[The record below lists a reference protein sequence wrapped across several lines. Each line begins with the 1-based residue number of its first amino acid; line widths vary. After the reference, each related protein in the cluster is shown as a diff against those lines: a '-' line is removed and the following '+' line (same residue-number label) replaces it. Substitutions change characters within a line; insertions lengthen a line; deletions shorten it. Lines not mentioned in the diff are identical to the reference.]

1 MNVIQTNTTNYL
13 VPSSGNTH
21 GVNFNG
27 VYTATPYQIDWR
39 QFSVDN
45 FPFSPQGVFIDN
57 SRGTASLVINFQPL
71 NFNVV
76 CPAGIVGQFQF
87 PAVDQQTCSITGNG
101 QAVVTFVDFPVLP
114 NSGITQIGNT
124 VNVNITG
131 PNPLPVSLPAGA
143 QSVQGPT
150 LSNASS
156 AAYEASHIIKAA
168 TGKLFIL
175 SVYSSKAATQWIQL
189 HDAAALPADGAV
201 PVLTLSIA
209 TVADLMLD
217 WSIFG
222 RNFANGIVVCNST
235 TGPTKTIGAADCFF
249 DAQFI

>member
-27 VYTATPYQIDWR
+27 VFTATPYAIDWR

-57 SRGTASLVINFQPL
+57 SQGTGTLTINFQPL

-87 PAVDQQTCSITGNG
+87 PAADQQTCSITGTG
-101 QAVVTFVDFPVLP
+101 QAAVTFVDFPVLP

-124 VNVNITG
+124 VNVNVTG
-131 PNPLPVSLPAGA
+131 PNPLPVSLPNGL
-143 QSVQGPT
+143 QGPT
-150 LSNASS
+150 LTNASS

-168 TGKLFIL
+168 PGQLFKL
-175 SVYSSKAATQWIQL
+175 SVYSSKAAAQWIQL

-201 PVLTLSIA
+201 PVLSLNIA
-209 TVADLMLD
+209 TVADLVLD

-249 DAQFI
+249 DAQYL